1 MTTRLCCTF
10 LRSLWMIDQT
20 GGIEYGIIPGRLGGT
35 DTTSGPKL
43 SRCHRSDKK
52 KKEKEKDISDVLY
65 SLGPRCVRG
74 ASCSLGSSS
83 SDEFSWDSAPWSS
96 LSFFAKLQP
105 PHSLTSLFFFD
116 ITWKKRLHT
125 VFILPFNVVAGF
137 TVVRR
142 CVCGEE
148 VTAAGSYLRRCWRA
162 NGGAR
167 LLPFSSGSISSRLG
181 STMWLQPL
189 SRQKALHN
197 LLPVKSFKNKYFV
210 KEM

>member
-1 MTTRLCCTF
+1 MTTRLRCTL

-20 GGIEYGIIPGRLGGT
+20 GGIEYGIIPGRLRGV

-43 SRCHRSDKK
+43 SRCHWSDSKK
-52 KKEKEKDISDVLY
+52 KRKRGRMYCTHLAPGALEEHPVLSGPALQMSSPGTARLDPHCH
-65 SLGPRCVRG
+65 SLP
-74 ASCSLGSSS
+74 SSS
-83 SDEFSWDSAPWSS
+83 
-96 LSFFAKLQP
+96 P

-125 VFILPFNVVAGF
+125 AFNLPLSVVSGF
-137 TVVRR
+137 AVVRR
-142 CVCGEE
+142 YVCGEE
-148 VTAAGSYLRRCWRA
+148 VTAAGSYVRRCWRA

-181 STMWLQPL
+181 STMWLKPL

-197 LLPVKSFKNKYFV
+197 LFPVNAFKNK
-210 KEM
+210 